1 MINVVE
7 VYTKKTNAK
16 TSLRREEI
24 VSGEKYNLKE
34 VFLNPNNII
43 SLCEWTPPVNAI
55 MPDGLSKDQMFTQI
69 ELSTGMHG
77 KTLTVI
83 ARPSDVAKKI
93 SDG

>member
-43 SLCEWTPPVNAI
+43 SLCEWTPPENAI
-55 MPDGLSKDQMFTQI
+55 MPDGLSEDQVFTQI